1 MYKEYF
7 GFSEEPFNLTPDPDF
22 LFMAM
27 THREGLSSMMSG
39 IERRMGLIIITGDVG
54 TGKTTLIYT
63 LLKDLGGKLRTVFI
77 FNPRLTFRQLVK
89 AILLELKVPVA
100 RENTFTLLQKF
111 KEFLR
116 ERLAEDETVVI
127 IIDEAHQLSSK
138 VLNDL
143 AWFLE
148 EDYPALKLL
157 QVLLVGQQEL
167 EPKLDSEE
175 LRLLKKKIT
184 IHRRILP
191 LDREESKGYIDH
203 RLKVVGSS
211 SVKVFTTEAVD
222 LICDFAKG
230 IPRVINKICD
240 GALYAGYDAS
250 TPKIDAEIVKEV
262 IAKDEIAYQ
271 EEFIPEEEVVAEKED
286 TLGQEIRAEEEV
298 SDKKEV
304 AAEKAVT
311 PEEKS
316 LAEKKAIGGM
326 DDFGRQQEGGLQRAR
341 TLFKKVGIGAFTSVR
356 TAVFSLLH
364 RQGSHRPPPKE
375 TEQMLP
381 PEKTAQN
388 PPPDERSKQK
398 QEEKPGGIGAK

>member
-22 LFMAM
+22 LFMTM

-39 IERRMGLIIITGDVG
+39 IERRMGLIVITGDVG
-54 TGKTTLIYT
+54 TGKTTLIFT

-89 AILLELKVPVA
+89 AMLLELKVPVA

-127 IIDEAHQLSSK
+127 IIDEAHQLSRK
-138 VLNDL
+138 ALNDL

-167 EPKLDSEE
+167 EAKLDSEE

-191 LDREESKGYIDH
+191 LDGEESKGYIDH

-211 SVKVFTTEAVD
+211 SAKVFTPEAID
-222 LICDFAKG
+222 LICDYAKG

-250 TPKIDAEIVKEV
+250 TPKIDPEIIKEV
-262 IAKDEIAYQ
+262 IARDEIVYQ
-271 EEFIPEEEVVAEKED
+271 EESMPEDEVVAEEED
-286 TLGQEIRAEEEV
+286 TLGQEILAKEEV

-304 AAEKAVT
+304 AAEEAVIQ
-311 PEEKS
+311 EEKN

-326 DDFGRQQEGGLQRAR
+326 DDFSHQQEGGLQRAGS
-341 TLFKKVGIGAFTSVR
+341 LCKKIGMGALASVR
-356 TAVFSLLH
+356 IAVFSLFH
-364 RQGSHRPPPKE
+364 RHGSPRPPLIE
-375 TEQMLP
+375 TEQMP
-381 PEKTAQN
+381 SPGKTGQN
-388 PPPDERSKQK
+388 PPPEERSKK
-398 QEEKPGGIGAK
+398 EQEEKPT

>member
-1 MYKEYF
+1 MYREYF

-63 LLKDLGGKLRTVFI
+63 LLKELGGKLRTVFI
-77 FNPRLTFRQLVK
+77 FNPRLTFRQLFK

-127 IIDEAHQLSSK
+127 IIDEAHQLSGK

-157 QVLLVGQQEL
+157 QVLLVGQPEL
-167 EPKLDSEE
+167 ETKLDSEE
-175 LRLLKKKIT
+175 LRHLKKKIT

-211 SVKVFTTEAVD
+211 SSKVFSPQAVD
-222 LICDFAKG
+222 LICDSAKG

-240 GALYAGYDAS
+240 GALFAGYEAS

-262 IAKDEIAYQ
+262 IAKDEIAY
-271 EEFIPEEEVVAEKED
+271 EEESVPEEEGVPEKED
-286 TLGQEIRAEEEV
+286 TFGREVIAEEGV
-298 SDKKEV
+298 SGKKEV
-304 AAEKAVT
+304 AAQETVT
-311 PEEKS
+311 HEEKFP
-316 LAEKKAIGGM
+316 AEIEAARGLE
-326 DDFGRQQEGGLQRAR
+326 DSVRQQEGNLQRAR
-341 TLFKKVGIGAFTSVR
+341 SLFKKVGIGALASVR
-356 TAVFSLLH
+356 TAVSSLLH
-364 RQGSHRPPPKE
+364 RRESRRPPPKE
-375 TEQMLP
+375 MEQMP
-381 PEKTAQN
+381 PLGETGPN
-388 PPPDERSKQK
+388 PPPEEKSKK
-398 QEEKPGGIGAK
+398 EQEENPGKLE